1 MWGQNLQFFCQMA
14 VHSMKGIKELPTTK
28 ERKLLQWFQFY
39 LVLDLPFKKGCSGV
53 SLSIWPLLNKQ
64 PCAKCSISCYVW
76 KVTHIFNIMLKILR
90 PILMTFFTTT
100 AVKRLVVDLL
110 RSICK
115 QTTNT
120 LDDRA
125 VDILEK
131 QLFPDKWTLKNF
143 ST

>member
-1 MWGQNLQFFCQMA
+1 
-14 VHSMKGIKELPTTK
+14 
-28 ERKLLQWFQFY
+28 
-39 LVLDLPFKKGCSGV
+39 
-53 SLSIWPLLNKQ
+53 
-64 PCAKCSISCYVW
+64 
-76 KVTHIFNIMLKILR
+76 MLKILR
-90 PILMTFFTTT
+90 PILMTFFTPT

-131 QLFPDKWTLKNF
+131 QLFPDK
-143 ST
+143 